1 MENLENLGQGGTIR
15 DRLVDDLKLV
25 IKDAED
31 LLRTTSSQASDGYQA
46 AREKFEST
54 LGTAKG
60 HLTTLQGQFVDSSR
74 EALDTA
80 NDYVQRN
87 PWQAIGIGAIA
98 GIVAG
103 VLIARR

>member
-1 MENLENLGQGGTIR
+1 MEHTGQGASIR

-31 LLRTTSSQASDGYQA
+31 LLRSTTSQASDGYQA

-60 HLTTLQGQFVDSSR
+60 HLTSLQGQFIDTSR
-74 EALDTA
+74 EALDSA
-80 NDYVQRN
+80 QDYVERN
-87 PWQAIGIGAIA
+87 PWQAVGIGAFAGLIA
-98 GIVAG
+98 GI
-103 VLIARR
+103 LIARK

>member
-1 MENLENLGQGGTIR
+1 MEYSRQGASVR

-31 LLRTTSSQASDGYQA
+31 LLRSTTSQASDGYQA

-60 HLTTLQGQFVDSSR
+60 HLTNLQGQVIDSSR
-74 EALDTA
+74 EALDSA
-80 NDYVQRN
+80 QDYVQRN
-87 PWQAIGIGAIA
+87 PWQAVGIGAFA
-98 GIVAG
+98 GLVAG
-103 VLIARR
+103 LLIARK